1 MSRDV
6 DSSILSAFTQPVVEP
21 LLAVELMFDT
31 APVRL
36 WFGVGDITI
45 NGNVFT
51 GSGLLLNVSQIE
63 ETGDIQAGN
72 VDLML
77 SGVPTTLI
85 AVALAEPY
93 QGRRATIYFG
103 TLRPTVAVAE
113 VFTGFMDRMD
123 IEENADTC
131 NISMSIENE
140 LVDLE
145 RVRVRRFTNNDQ
157 QSRFPGDRGLEFIEA
172 LQDKEIFWGRTSA

>member
-1 MSRDV
+1 MSREV
-6 DSSILSAFTQPVVEP
+6 NPSILAALSQSIVEP
-21 LLAVELMFDT
+21 LLAIELMFDT
-31 APVRL
+31 SPVRF

-45 NGNVFT
+45 NGNVYT
-51 GSGLLLNVSQIE
+51 GSGLLLNISQIE
-63 ETGDIQAGN
+63 ETGDVQAGN

-85 AVALAEPY
+85 AVALSEPY

-103 TLRPTVAVAE
+103 SLRPTIAVAE

-123 IEENADTC
+123 IDESPETC
-131 NISMSIENE
+131 RISMSIENE

-172 LQDKEIFWGRTSA
+172 LQDKEIFWGRASA